1 MKIAL
6 ACKSLLITKSLEIF
20 LKKHLSSYKR
30 CDFVISDYKIDV
42 DKPVFLIS
50 DKISNL
56 QIPFSKSSLVIEL
69 DKFYNNLNSEKVS
82 KEKILEDEKQDIKK
96 KIDFLTKKFRD
107 DLIEVIS
114 EYYEKKW
121 DIYDYNS
128 WKIQR

>member
-6 ACKSLLITKSLEIF
+6 ACKSLLVTKSLEIF

-30 CDFVISDYKIDV
+30 CDFVISDYEIDV

-56 QIPFSKSSLVIEL
+56 QIPFSKSSLIIEL
-69 DKFYNNLNSEKVS
+69 DKFYNNLNSEKAS
-82 KEKILEDEKQDIKK
+82 NGKILEDEKQDIEK

-107 DLIEVIS
+107 DLIKVIS
-114 EYYEKKW
+114 EYYEKK
-121 DIYDYNS
+121 
-128 WKIQR
+128 